1 MGLWALGAWS
11 MVHLSLRSRPS
22 SSPPPSSPT
31 MLRLATNESD
41 GAHFVAGQSML
52 WLRVLY
58 GPCAHAAQREA
69 HGPHLLH
76 SRIHQPRPL
85 RTRCSCL
92 VWFNPSQNIHEA
104 QRVIEAQCTM
114 SVRHWVG
121 PLQCVGYHL
130 TRFEV

>member
-69 HGPHLLH
+69 HGPHLSTTLQNPPTTPTAH
-76 SRIHQPRPL
+76 AL
-85 RTRCSCL
+85 LMFGL
-92 VWFNPSQNIHEA
+92 VQSFPEY
-104 QRVIEAQCTM
+104 T
-114 SVRHWVG
+114 
-121 PLQCVGYHL
+121 
-130 TRFEV
+130 